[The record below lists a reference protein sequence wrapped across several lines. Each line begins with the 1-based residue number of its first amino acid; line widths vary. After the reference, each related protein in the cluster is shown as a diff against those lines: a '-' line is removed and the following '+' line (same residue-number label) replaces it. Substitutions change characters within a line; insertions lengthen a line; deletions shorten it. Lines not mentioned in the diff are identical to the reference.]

1 MNVPITWGCAALPP
15 QMWEDD
21 HGPKR
26 PLATGSTCCNAA
38 RHCGHS
44 CKAQH
49 FVGTIVGIRTKPTF
63 ANFSGRCFRYSLAK
77 SPTGLLEYLKRYD
90 DVGVTT

>member
-26 PLATGSTCCNAA
+26 PLVECSDAA
-38 RHCGHS
+38 
-44 CKAQH
+44 AQ
-49 FVGTIVGIRTKPTF
+49 
-63 ANFSGRCFRYSLAK
+63 LA
-77 SPTGLLEYLKRYD
+77 
-90 DVGVTT
+90 